1 VRRNIRQA
9 RMRCKPEQVGRALEH
24 SFSLRSYPA
33 LPTIDYTLDTGAGDC
48 EDYAILKYVALR
60 EAGMSCNDLS
70 ILVVRYPPGLV
81 QPVPLTPTPL
91 ISSQTSTACLV
102 ACVVVGPTIGA
113 AKPSGQCAM
122 LHVRWRSAAR
132 TNGKVVLFE
141 GDGSL
146 LMHIRELETIKR
158 HRLKLLICVLNDGAY
173 GAEIHKL
180 RAHGV
185 DDSGAIFGRT
195 DLAAIATC
203 VPTGLFFFGQPPRGH
218 TRTGQ
223 APQRRRYLLRNS
235 NIKRLNVSTR
245 T

>member
-1 VRRNIRQA
+1 
-9 RMRCKPEQVGRALEH
+9 MRHASC
-24 SFSLRSYPA
+24 SLA
-33 LPTIDYTLDTGAGDC
+33 IGGA
-48 EDYAILKYVALR
+48 
-60 EAGMSCNDLS
+60 
-70 ILVVRYPPGLV
+70 
-81 QPVPLTPTPL
+81 
-91 ISSQTSTACLV
+91 
-102 ACVVVGPTIGA
+102 
-113 AKPSGQCAM
+113 
-122 LHVRWRSAAR
+122 AAR

-146 LMHIRELETIKR
+146 LMHIQQLETIKR

-180 RAHGV
+180 RADGV

-223 APQRRRYLLRNS
+223 APQRGRSL
-235 NIKRLNVSTR
+235 
-245 T
+245 